1 MEELSNNENSNRKS
15 VSLLQNLANRSERWI
30 DNTYH
35 SLTTSTRA
43 SGIILIF
50 ATILA
55 MLLCNMDFS
64 KDWYQNLWSILFQIK
79 IGNDVYL
86 DFTFIELVNDGLMS
100 VFFFAIGLEIKEEFK
115 YGHLSTWRQAALPVV
130 AAAGGMCIP
139 ALIYSLCN
147 IGSPDIVR
155 HGWGVPMAT
164 DIAFSLGILSM
175 FSKKVPFSL
184 RVFLATLAV
193 ADDLG
198 AIIVIALVYSNSVN
212 LILIA
217 VALLFAI
224 FMFFLN
230 YLNILQLKY
239 YILPSLA
246 IWVLFALSGVHVTIA
261 GVLIAFAMPVG
272 ARMDPKA
279 FVEQSYKQFR
289 FDHNGKV
296 QTEDDE
302 GDFID
307 KLKYIRKNVVK
318 SISPLVRLEDSI
330 KEIVNFIIMP
340 LFAFANAGVVISSD
354 MMSGLFS
361 GESLG
366 IIFGLVIGKPLGI
379 CLVSYL
385 FMKYFHSGR
394 FDGAVKKA
402 YIGVGCLGGIG
413 FTMSIFIDTL
423 AFYRHPELIATG
435 KMAIMLG
442 SLISALIGTVILM
455 SLRDVDKKYQW

>member
-1 MEELSNNENSNRKS
+1 MKS
-15 VSLLQNLANRSERWI
+15 VSVLQNLANRSERWI
-30 DNTYH
+30 DNAYH
-35 SLTTSTRA
+35 SLTSSTKA

-50 ATILA
+50 ATIFA

-79 IGNDVYL
+79 IGDGVYL

-115 YGHLSTWRQAALPVV
+115 YGHLSTWRQAVLPV
-130 AAAGGMCIP
+130 AAAVGGMCMP

-155 HGWGVPMAT
+155 HGWGIPMAT

-198 AIIVIALVYSNSVN
+198 SIIVIALVYSNSVK
-212 LILIA
+212 LILIGI
-217 VALLFAI
+217 ALLFAC

-239 YILPSLA
+239 YIFPALA
-246 IWVLFALSGVHVTIA
+246 IWILFAFSGVHVTIA

-272 ARMDPKA
+272 ARIDPKA
-279 FVEQSYKQFR
+279 FVEKSYSQFN
-289 FDHNGKV
+289 FDNDGKV
-296 QTEDDE
+296 QIEDD
-302 GDFID
+302 FVD
-307 KLKYIRKNVVK
+307 KLKYIRSNVVK

-330 KEIVNFIIMP
+330 KDVVNFIIMP
-340 LFAFANAGVVISSD
+340 LFAFANAGVAISSD
-354 MMSGLFS
+354 MMSGLLS
-361 GESLG
+361 SESLG
-366 IIFGLVIGKPLGI
+366 IILGLVIGKPLGI
-379 CLVSYL
+379 CLISYL
-385 FMKYFHSGR
+385 FIKYLHISKPG
-394 FDGAVKKA
+394 GATNKA

-442 SLISALIGTVILM
+442 SLVSALIGTVILM